1 MAAPKSEKKKISA
14 KKQKMVVDRKRIKK
28 APPVKPKP
36 KLKPKPKPTPP
47 KKEKEKARKTAKVPE
62 KQTKIKMPV
71 APPAPPV
78 ENNEFA
84 RKAILAMRQKLL
96 AEISEKPV
104 PETLIATAD
113 IGDLVDQAGD
123 ERDREL
129 SLLLTGR
136 DKEKLQAINEALEK
150 IREGSYGVCEEC
162 GDKIGAARLKVM
174 PLAKY
179 CVSCQ
184 SKLEKEINLLRK
196 AEEDLQYRGLA
207 YSSGTEEEEI

>member
-28 APPVKPKP
+28 APAVKPKP

>member
-1 MAAPKSEKKKISA
+1 MAAPKSEKKKKSA
-14 KKQKMVVDRKRIKK
+14 KKQKPVLDRRQSKK
-28 APPVKPKP
+28 PAPAKPKP
-36 KLKPKPKPTPP
+36 KAKPAPRKA
-47 KKEKEKARKTAKVPE
+47 EKEKARTTVKVPE
-62 KQTKIKMPV
+62 KQEKIKQP
-71 APPAPPV
+71 APPPAPPP
-78 ENNEFA
+78 ENNEAA
-84 RKAILAMRQKLL
+84 RKAILAMRHKLL
-96 AEISEKPV
+96 TEISEKPI
-104 PETLIATAD
+104 PETLIATTD

-162 GDKIGAARLKVM
+162 GDKIGPGRLKVM

-196 AEEDLQYRGLA
+196 AEEDLQYRGLG
-207 YSSGTEEEEI
+207 YSSGAEEEEI

>member
-14 KKQKMVVDRKRIKK
+14 KKQKKVVDRKKK
-28 APPVKPKP
+28 VPPAKPKP
-36 KLKPKPKPTPP
+36 KLKPKPAPRKT
-47 KKEKEKARKTAKVPE
+47 EKEKTRKTAKVPE
-62 KQTKIKMPV
+62 KQIKMK
-71 APPAPPV
+71 PPAPPPTPPA
-78 ENNEFA
+78 ENNESA
-84 RKAILAMRQKLL
+84 RKAILTMRQKLL

-104 PETLIATAD
+104 PETLIATTD

-150 IREGSYGVCEEC
+150 IHEGSYGICEEC
-162 GDKIGAARLKVM
+162 GDKIGAGRLKVM

-184 SKLEKEINLLRK
+184 SKLEKEISLLRK

-207 YSSGTEEEEI
+207 YSSGAEEEEI

>member
-14 KKQKMVVDRKRIKK
+14 KKQKPVIDRKKTKK
-28 APPVKPKP
+28 FTPA
-36 KLKPKPKPTPP
+36 KPKPKPKPAP
-47 KKEKEKARKTAKVPE
+47 KKAEKEKIRKPVKVPE
-62 KQTKIKMPV
+62 KQAKIKTPA

-78 ENNEFA
+78 EINEAA
-84 RKAILAMRQKLL
+84 RKAILTMRQRLL
-96 AEISEKPV
+96 ADISEKPI
-104 PETLIATAD
+104 PETLIVTTD

-123 ERDREL
+123 ERDREM

-136 DKEKLQAINEALEK
+136 GKEKLQAINEALEK
-150 IREGSYGVCEEC
+150 IREGSYGICEEC
-162 GDKIGAARLKVM
+162 GDKIGPGRVKVM

-184 SKLEKEINLLRK
+184 SKIEKEISLLRR
-196 AEEDLQYRGLA
+196 AEEDLEYRGLA

>member
-14 KKQKMVVDRKRIKK
+14 KKQKAVADRRKTKKILPAKPQPKSKSKPAPKK
-28 APPVKPKP
+28 A
-36 KLKPKPKPTPP
+36 
-47 KKEKEKARKTAKVPE
+47 EKEKARKPVKVPE
-62 KQTKIKMPV
+62 KQIKEKQPV
-71 APPAPPV
+71 APPPPPV
-78 ENNEFA
+78 QMNESA
-84 RKAILAMRQKLL
+84 RKAILAMRQKIL
-96 AEISEKPV
+96 AEISEKPI
-104 PETLIATAD
+104 PETLIATTD

-150 IREGSYGVCEEC
+150 IHEGSYGVCEEC
-162 GDKIGAARLKVM
+162 GDKIGAGRLKVM

-196 AEEDLQYRGLA
+196 AEEDLQFRGLA
-207 YSSGTEEEEI
+207 YSSGAEDEEI

>member
-1 MAAPKSEKKKISA
+1 MAAPKSEKKKKSA
-14 KKQKMVVDRKRIKK
+14 KKQKPVLDRRQSKK
-28 APPVKPKP
+28 PAPAKPKP
-36 KLKPKPKPTPP
+36 KAKPAPRKA
-47 KKEKEKARKTAKVPE
+47 EKEKARTTVKVPE
-62 KQTKIKMPV
+62 KQEKIKQP
-71 APPAPPV
+71 APPPAPPP
-78 ENNEFA
+78 ENNEAA
-84 RKAILAMRQKLL
+84 RKAILAMRHQLL
-96 AEISEKPV
+96 TEISEKPI
-104 PETLIATAD
+104 PETLIATTD

-162 GDKIGAARLKVM
+162 GDKIGPGRLKVM

-196 AEEDLQYRGLA
+196 AEEDLQYRGLG
-207 YSSGTEEEEI
+207 YSSGAEEEEI